1 MIRPARLAD
10 IEAMQRVG
18 AAAGRRFAEIGDP
31 RIAKCADD
39 VPLPTGALRR
49 WVDDG
54 RAWVA
59 VVDPAGPSDPAG
71 PFAPD
76 GGGRDRG
83 GEAGIVGSI
92 VVDILDGNAHVEEL
106 SVVPT
111 AERRGL
117 GSALLDAVLA
127 YARGHGHPAVTLTT
141 FADVPW
147 NRPWYERRG
156 FAALA
161 PGEEGPELAARM
173 LDEAALGLHPELRV
187 AMRRP
192 VDT

>member
-18 AAAGRRFAEIGDP
+18 AAAGRRLAEIDDP

-39 VPLPTGALRR
+39 APLPTGALRR

-59 VVDPAGPSDPAG
+59 VADPAGPAAPAG
-71 PFAPD
+71 PSAPD
-76 GGGRDRG
+76 GGDHDRG
-83 GEAGIVGSI
+83 GEGDIVGSI

-127 YARGHGHPAVTLTT
+127 YARRHGHPAVTLTT

-173 LDEAALGLHPELRV
+173 LDEAAHGLHPELRV